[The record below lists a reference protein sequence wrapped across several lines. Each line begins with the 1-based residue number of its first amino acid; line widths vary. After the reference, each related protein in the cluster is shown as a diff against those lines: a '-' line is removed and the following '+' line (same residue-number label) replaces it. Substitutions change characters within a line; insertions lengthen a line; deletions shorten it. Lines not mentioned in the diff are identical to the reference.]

1 MPKPAPQKPAPDIT
15 GTPGDD
21 ELWGTASRET
31 IRGAAGNDILH
42 GAGGNDTLAGGEGD
56 DILYGDEG
64 NDTLYGQEGNDFLF
78 GGAGNDTLWWGG
90 YGHEELSGGSG
101 ADIFAGVTWEWTD
114 QQVGT
119 VLITDFES
127 GIDKLDLTRF
137 DANETTVVAAR
148 GNKVTG
154 NEAFTIVAATDGVT
168 PGHLVITTGV
178 DALGRPITIVQG
190 YTDTNPGADIEIHLL
205 GTAADGGPISLP
217 QDIWL

>member
-1 MPKPAPQKPAPDIT
+1 MPKPSQT
-15 GTPGDD
+15 LSVYGTANSETISGTNAKENIYGYGGDD
-21 ELWGTASRET
+21 IIYG
-31 IRGAAGNDILH
+31 GGGNDQIMGH
-42 GAGGNDTLAGGEGD
+42 EGNDTLYGGDGD
-56 DILYGDEG
+56 
-64 NDTLYGQEGNDFLF
+64 DTLYGQEGNDLLF

-90 YGHEELSGGSG
+90 YGHDELSGGSG
-101 ADIFAGVTWEWTD
+101 ADIFAAGAWEWTN

-127 GIDKLDLTRF
+127 GFDRLDLTRF
-137 DANETTVVAAR
+137 DANETTAVAAR

-154 NEAFTIVAATDGVT
+154 NEAFTVVTATDGVT
-168 PGHLVITTGV
+168 PGHLVISTGV

-205 GTAADGGPISLP
+205 GTAADGGPIILP